1 MAERFTHACRRYPLI
16 FGPWC
21 KQLDVECT
29 FFPSILISIQNI
41 MERSRSSV
49 FQATCQK
56 MFKVRLNALFLNL
69 LEHHSALQAR
79 DNVYLYLCC

>member
-1 MAERFTHACRRYPLI
+1 MFTHIGRRYPLI

-21 KQLDVECT
+21 KQLDVECG

-41 MERSRSSV
+41 IERSRSPE

-56 MFKVRLNALFLNL
+56 MLKVRLNL
-69 LEHHSALQAR
+69 LCSTLHEHHYAALQAR
-79 DNVYLYLCC
+79 DDVYFCFCC